1 LLVPLIAV
9 IKSEKLNTGP
19 GYIYPLSKNVTVD
32 FMSIDPNVNAY
43 YQFFETLDPKKFNKL
58 IFYFGK
64 NITGSAQETAYMG
77 VYPYTFL
84 DKAPG
89 IRVHFKKKKKNPM
102 GTVLPGRVAGLES
115 TQTVSTI

>member
-1 LLVPLIAV
+1 MLVPLIALV
-9 IKSEKLNTGP
+9 TSEKLVTGP
-19 GYIYPLSKNVTVD
+19 SEIYPLKQNVTVD

-43 YQFFETLDPKKFNKL
+43 YQFFETLEPKKFNKL

-64 NITGSAQETAYMG
+64 KLGGSAQETAYMG

-89 IRVHFKKKKKNPM
+89 IRFHFF
-102 GTVLPGRVAGLES
+102 
-115 TQTVSTI
+115 

>member
-1 LLVPLIAV
+1 MD
-9 IKSEKLNTGP
+9 S
-19 GYIYPLSKNVTVD
+19 YIYPLSKNVTVD